1 MLAFLTFVCASGF
14 GMTPCDLEVKNGTV
28 EVIEWQKTPVGIS
41 LCTSLITPHGLEG
54 PSKAVLMLHGLGDSP
69 NSWGREGV
77 VQLWLSA
84 MDKGEIPLMRI
95 ILIQGNRGYWSNQLS
110 GTEPYR
116 DWVYWVMNQ
125 LIQTNEIQGSG
136 HHILGV
142 SMGGF
147 GALSIGLSAPH
158 LFSSISALSPTD
170 LSIATISAPKS
181 AVYTHVFGD
190 PIVMPYLAALD
201 PRELLLR
208 GEGQSQSISIVVGSE
223 EPAKFWKGVQRIEA
237 LLPEYSLDLEV
248 KTVED
253 GCHCWQ
259 NTWAASSNQ
268 WLIGRFSDSLE
279 Q

>member
-1 MLAFLTFVCASGF
+1 VLAFLSLVCASGF
-14 GMTPCDLEVKNGTV
+14 GMTPCDLETENGEV
-28 EVIEWQKTPVGIS
+28 EVIEWPNNPVGVS
-41 LCTSLITPHGLEG
+41 LCTSIITPSGLDG

-77 VQLWLSA
+77 VELWLSA
-84 MDKGEIPLMRI
+84 MDSGDIPPMRI
-95 ILIQGNRGYWSNQLS
+95 ILIQGNKGYWSNQIS
-110 GTEPYR
+110 GTEQYR
-116 DWVYWVMNQ
+116 DWVLWAMTQ

-170 LSIATISAPKS
+170 LSIATKATPKNS
-181 AVYTHVFGD
+181 VYTHVFGA
-190 PIVMPYLAALD
+190 PIVRPYLAALD

-208 GEGQSQSISIVVGSE
+208 GEGHSQSISIVVGSE
-223 EPAKFWKGVQRIEA
+223 EPPKFLRGVQRIEA

-248 KTVED
+248 KKVEG

-259 NTWAASSNQ
+259 NTWSAPSNQ
-268 WLIGRFSDSLE
+268 WLIGRLSDSLE